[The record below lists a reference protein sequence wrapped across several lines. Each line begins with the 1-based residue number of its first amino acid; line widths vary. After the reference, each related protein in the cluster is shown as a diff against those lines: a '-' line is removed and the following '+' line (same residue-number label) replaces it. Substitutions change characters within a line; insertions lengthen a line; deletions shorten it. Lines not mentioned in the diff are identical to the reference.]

1 MTQHVQQS
9 QQSQQSQLAQ
19 HAQVKPRVSMWLR
32 VSLGV
37 MLLVVLVVGFMGY
50 LTPAMRVSWEA
61 VASMCGF

>member
-9 QQSQQSQLAQ
+9 QQSQLALPV
-19 HAQVKPRVSMWLR
+19 QVKPRVSSWLR
-32 VSLGV
+32 VTLGA
-37 MLLVVLVVGFMGY
+37 MLVVLLVVGFMGY